1 MGPVN
6 ESGIVDVLVV
16 ETVHFL
22 IKNIATKFGFHR
34 ALLTTVTLELKITEV
49 QIFSC
54 DTNKNC
60 PLRMVQLI
68 TTKRHLTETCCS
80 LCHYHQDYC
89 QLIIIINQLCD
100 VSLSYE
106 LVSLT
111 RRWRFFALGNCLQC
125 HSTTCRRY

>member
-34 ALLTTVTLELKITEV
+34 ALLTTVTHELKITEV

-54 DTNKNC
+54 NTNKNC
-60 PLRMVQLI
+60 PLRMV
-68 TTKRHLTETCCS
+68 
-80 LCHYHQDYC
+80 
-89 QLIIIINQLCD
+89 
-100 VSLSYE
+100 
-106 LVSLT
+106 
-111 RRWRFFALGNCLQC
+111 
-125 HSTTCRRY
+125 